1 MIFILQWM
9 LISGFVLVLSYPL
22 AKYVSQ
28 LFRFDGRLFPYQKK
42 IEEKVF
48 QFTGLYQ
55 GPMDWLTY
63 LGSLLKFELWCFLA
77 LYIHARWQSL
87 RQPYFKP
94 DEAFQ
99 FAASFITNTN
109 WQGVAGESAWGNP
122 LWMMGVVFNNF
133 QSAAVGLCVLVVFAR
148 CFQKK
153 KIDGVGNFWQD
164 LWRTFAYI
172 LLPLSFVFSLLL
184 VSQGVPQNFKK
195 NLVIQQYDQT
205 VSLTQTIPMGPFAIQ
220 DSIKLLGTNG
230 GSFTQANGA
239 SPIENPTGFSLFL
252 SLVMMMLLPSTCCF
266 LFAYLTEQKKVGW
279 YLLGMMWCM
288 TTIFLMTAY
297 FCEAPQMLAKEW
309 RMGTEGTV
317 LWNGIMT
324 ATATGSIGGI
334 LDELQPLSNGAYLFL
349 MNIGEIAFGGV
360 GMGVMNL
367 VMVLILTAFIMNL
380 LTGRSASFLRKP
392 IPLNAIKLAMFYIIF
407 CPCLILIVFLGVF
420 MSGKIDNISPYVISQ
435 WWHAISSMV
444 QNNGSGYY
452 AAIPN
457 DVVMNYVSG
466 LCMLAGRFIPIMMV
480 LTLVGILK
488 REHFLEP
495 HQEAFQ
501 VDSVLFCGVSM
512 VVIFIVTLLAF
523 LPLWSFGPLSGQAL
537 LQG

>member
-9 LISGFVLVLSYPL
+9 FVSAFVLLISYPL
-22 AKYVSQ
+22 ARYVTRF
-28 LFRFDGRLFPYQKK
+28 FRSEESLFPHQKK
-42 IEEKVF
+42 LETKVF
-48 QFTGLYQ
+48 RFTGLYQ
-55 GPMDWLTY
+55 GPMDWITY
-63 LGSLLKFELWCFLA
+63 LESLLKFELWCFLA
-77 LYIHARWQSL
+77 IYIHARWQSF

-109 WQGVAGESAWGNP
+109 WQSVPGEVAWGNP
-122 LWMMGVVFNNF
+122 LWIFGVVFNNF
-133 QSAAVGLCVLVVFAR
+133 QSAAVGFCVLVVFAR
-148 CFQKK
+148 LFSKSK
-153 KIDGVGNFWQD
+153 TEGVGNFWKD

-172 LLPLSFVFSLLL
+172 LLPLCFVFSLLL
-184 VSQGVPQNFKK
+184 VSQGVPQNFKQ
-195 NLVIQQYDQT
+195 NLVIQQYDKT
-205 VSLTQTIPMGPFAIQ
+205 VPLKQTIPMGPFAIQ

-239 SPIENPTGFSLFL
+239 SPIENPTGFALFL
-252 SLVMMMLLPSTCCF
+252 GLVMMMLLPSTCCF
-266 LFAYLTEQKKVGW
+266 VFANLTEKKRVGW
-279 YLLGMMWCM
+279 YLWAMMWVM
-288 TTIFLMTAY
+288 ASIFLMSAY
-297 FCEAPQMLAKEW
+297 FCESSSLLAKEW
-309 RMGTEGTV
+309 RMGTSGTV
-317 LWNGIMT
+317 LWNGLMT

-349 MNIGEIAFGGV
+349 MNIGEIAWGGV

-367 VMVLILTAFIMNL
+367 MMVLILSSFIMNL

-392 IPLNAIKLAMFYIIF
+392 IPLNAIKLTMFYIIF
-407 CPCLILIVFLGVF
+407 APCLILLVFLGVLV
-420 MSGKIDNISPYVISQ
+420 SGQFGSISPSTISV
-435 WWHAISSMV
+435 WWYAISSWI

-452 AAIPN
+452 TSIPN
-457 DVVMNYVSG
+457 DVWMNYLSG
-466 LCMLAGRFIPIMMV
+466 FCMLAGRFVPIMMV

-488 REHFLEP
+488 KEGHLES

-501 VDSVLFCGVSM
+501 VDSLLFCTVSV

-523 LPLWSFGPLSGQAL
+523 LPLWSFGPLSGQVL